1 MLDWLKQFG
10 GKPDHPLRDA
20 EAAKEV
26 LGTLPAG
33 VSLET
38 LEQLSHWVGSVKDTP
53 GFACDDRLAVMCL
66 LDQTGAAHALPLF
79 NRFFSKIHEQ
89 DRTTRKIWDALCEYW
104 GRLAEGYAQ
113 CVADFEHGEKGA
125 KNVEAQMPLALA
137 RAFRAASLHFKLR
150 YLRFV
155 GIDAAAWAPL
165 YRMYAFAELKQ
176 FDHVPVVAYA
186 REVHTTALA
195 ELQKILLL
203 YLAAPH
209 EFPPGQLELAFRI
222 LARFAI
228 SAEWSRVPQAECNFV
243 MDMGAGGPPMHNL
256 AKEAAG
262 ASQRFLGGGQALTK
276 LDEIRVLSEKDMLS
290 DELRF
295 GPEFSPA
302 QIITVIKH
310 LQLHLGAEPPHRHYA
325 RTKSASHL
333 SVVHGLKPI
342 CQRVTKIELGSG
354 MALGEELDIKAK
366 TANIMKLVAEEI
378 ESTPEIWDLE
388 AEEIA
393 STPEIWAQKDRS
405 EWGLGAHIPAGL
417 GAWAEPGKICGIQPD
432 GEKNWWVGIV
442 RRMDAGNGLH
452 CGIRIFSKRPVSVWL
467 RVLGAGEH
475 QATNWESST
484 GSFAY
489 DYLRA
494 IMLPDALKSH
504 DHPVMILE
512 NKTYVPGQMCEVMMG
527 EHSRHLKLVE
537 FLEEGE
543 DYVRAAFEWQQP
555 GKG

>member
-1 MLDWLKQFG
+1 MNASVMLNWLRQFG

-20 EAAKEV
+20 DAAKEV
-26 LGTLPAG
+26 LAGLPAG

-38 LEQLSHWVGSVKDTP
+38 LEQLSHWVGSVKDTA
-53 GFACDDRLAVMCL
+53 GFACDDRLAVMRL
-66 LDQTGAAHALPLF
+66 LDQAAAVHAEPLF
-79 NRFFSKIHEQ
+79 NQFFSNVQQQ
-89 DRTTRKIWDALCEYW
+89 DRTTRKIWEALCEYW

-113 CVADFEHGEKGA
+113 CVADFEHGENGA
-125 KNVEAQMPLALA
+125 NSVGDQMPLALA
-137 RAFRAASLHFKLR
+137 RALRAASLRFKLR

-155 GIDAAAWAPL
+155 GIDTEAWAAL

-176 FDHVPVVAYA
+176 LDNVPVVAYA
-186 REVHTTALA
+186 HEVHTTARA

-203 YLAAPH
+203 YLAAPQD
-209 EFPPGQLELAFRI
+209 FSPGQLELAFRI

-228 SAEWSRVPQAECNFV
+228 SSRVPQAECNFV
-243 MDMGAGGPPMHNL
+243 IDMGVGGPPFHMR

-262 ASQRFLGGGQALTK
+262 ANKRFIGGGQALGK
-276 LDEIRVLSEKDMLS
+276 LDELRVLSEKNMLG
-290 DELRF
+290 EEQRF
-295 GPEFSPA
+295 GQEFSPA

-310 LQLHLGAEPPHRHYA
+310 LYVYLGVTPPHRRYA
-325 RTKSASHL
+325 RTKAAAEV

-354 MALGEELDIKAK
+354 VSLGEDMDVKAR

-378 ESTPEIWDLE
+378 ESTPE
-388 AEEIA
+388 
-393 STPEIWAQKDRS
+393 TWAQTDHS
-405 EWGLGAHIPAGL
+405 EWGLGADIPPDL
-417 GAWAEPGKICGIQPD
+417 GKWAEPGRLCGIQPR

-452 CGIRIFSKRPVSVWL
+452 CGIRIFSKRPVSIWL
-467 RVLGAGEH
+467 RVLGAGVH
-475 QATNWESST
+475 QAANWETSS

-494 IMLPDALKSH
+494 LMLPDALKSH
-504 DHPVMILE
+504 EHPVMILE
-512 NKTYVPGQMCEVMMG
+512 NKTYVPGQLCEVMMG
-527 EHSRHLKLVE
+527 EHSRLIKLVE

-543 DYVRAAFEWQQP
+543 DYVRAAFEWQQL
-555 GKG
+555 GKS

>member
-1 MLDWLKQFG
+1 MLDWFKQFG

-26 LGTLPAG
+26 LAGLPDD
-33 VSLET
+33 VSLES
-38 LEQLSHWVGSVKDTP
+38 LEQFAHWIGSVKDTP
-53 GFACDDRLAVMCL
+53 GFSCDDRLAVMRL
-66 LDQTGAAHALPLF
+66 LDQAAAVHAEPLF
-79 NRFFSKIHEQ
+79 NQFFSKIHQQ
-89 DRTTRKIWDALCEYW
+89 DGATRKIWDALCDYW

-125 KNVEAQMPLALA
+125 KNVEDQMPLAQA
-137 RAFRAASLHFKLR
+137 RALRAAGMRLKLR

-155 GIDAAAWAPL
+155 GIDAKAWAPL
-165 YRMYAFAELKQ
+165 YRLYAFAELKE
-176 FDHVPVVAYA
+176 FDSVPVVAYA
-186 REVHTTALA
+186 REVHTTVRA

-222 LARFAI
+222 MARFAI
-228 SAEWSRVPQAECNFV
+228 SAEWSRVPRAECNFV
-243 MDMGAGGPPMHNL
+243 IDMGVGGPPSHMP
-256 AKEAAG
+256 AKQAA
-262 ASQRFLGGGQALTK
+262 AANKRFFGGGQALTK
-276 LDEIRVLSEKDMLS
+276 LA
-290 DELRF
+290 ELRMLCEKNMLNEEQRF
-295 GPEFSPA
+295 GREFSPA

-310 LQLHLGAEPPHRHYA
+310 LDTYLCVAPPNRRYA
-325 RTKSASHL
+325 RTKAAAQV

-354 MALGEELDIKAK
+354 MSLNEDMDVKAK

-378 ESTPEIWDLE
+378 ESTPE
-388 AEEIA
+388 
-393 STPEIWAQKDRS
+393 TWAQKDQS
-405 EWGLGAHIPAGL
+405 EWGLGADIPPDL
-417 GAWAEPGKICGIQPD
+417 GKWAEPGKLCGIQPH

-442 RRMDAGNGLH
+442 RRMDADNALH
-452 CGIRIFSKRPVSVWL
+452 CGIRIFSKRPVSLWL

-484 GSFAY
+484 GSFAF

-494 IMLPDALKSH
+494 LMLPDALKSH

-527 EHSRHLKLVE
+527 EKSRHIKLVE

>member
-1 MLDWLKQFG
+1 MLDWLKKFG
-10 GKPDHPLRDA
+10 GKLDHPLRDA
-20 EAAKEV
+20 QAAKE
-26 LGTLPAG
+26 LIAGLPEG
-33 VSLET
+33 VSIES

-66 LDQTGAAHALPLF
+66 LDDAGAAHAEPLF
-79 NRFFSKIHEQ
+79 DEFFSKIHQQ
-89 DRTTRKIWDALCEYW
+89 DRATRTIWDALCAYW
-104 GRLAEGYAQ
+104 DQLAAGYAQ

-125 KNVEAQMPLALA
+125 KNVEARMPLALA
-137 RAFRAASLHFKLR
+137 RALRAASLGFKLR
-150 YLRFV
+150 YLRFA
-155 GIDAAAWAPL
+155 GIDAKAWAPL
-165 YRMYAFAELKQ
+165 YRMHAFAELKR

-186 REVHTTALA
+186 REVHTTARA
-195 ELQKILLL
+195 ELLKILLL

-243 MDMGAGGPPMHNL
+243 IDMGAGGPPSHMPV
-256 AKEAAG
+256 KQAAG
-262 ASQRFLGGGQALTK
+262 ANKRFLGGGQALTK
-276 LDEIRVLSEKDMLS
+276 LAEIRRLSEKNMLS
-290 DELRF
+290 EEQRF
-295 GPEFSPA
+295 GQEFSPA

-310 LQLHLGAEPPHRHYA
+310 LEIYLCVTPPYRRFA
-325 RTKSASHL
+325 RTKAAAEL

-354 MALGEELDIKAK
+354 ISLNEDLDLKAK

-378 ESTPEIWDLE
+378 ESTPE
-388 AEEIA
+388 
-393 STPEIWAQKDRS
+393 TWAQRDRS
-405 EWGLGAHIPAGL
+405 EWGLGADIAPDL
-417 GAWAEPGKICGIQPD
+417 GKWAEPGKLCGVQPR

-475 QATNWESST
+475 QAANWETST
-484 GSFAY
+484 GSFSY

-494 IMLPDALKSH
+494 IMLPDALKAH
-504 DHPVMILE
+504 DHPEMILE
-512 NKTYVPGQMCEVMMG
+512 NKTYVPGQLCEVMMG
-527 EHSRHLKLVE
+527 EHSRLIKLVE

-555 GKG
+555 GKA

>member
-1 MLDWLKQFG
+1 MLDWFKQFG

-20 EAAKEV
+20 QAAKEV
-26 LGTLPAG
+26 LAGLPQG

-38 LEQLSHWVGSVKDTP
+38 LEQLSHWVGSVKDTS
-53 GFACDDRLAVMCL
+53 GFACDDRLAVMRL
-66 LDQTGAAHALPLF
+66 LDQAAAVHALPLF
-79 NRFFSKIHEQ
+79 NRFLSKIHQQ
-89 DRTTRKIWDALCEYW
+89 DRTTRKIWDVLCEYW

-125 KNVEAQMPLALA
+125 TSVEEQMPLALA
-137 RAFRAASLHFKLR
+137 RALRAASLRFKLR

-155 GIDAAAWAPL
+155 GVDAKAWAPL

-186 REVHTTALA
+186 HEVHTTARA
-195 ELQKILLL
+195 ELLKILLL

-209 EFPPGQLELAFRI
+209 AFPPGQLELAFRM

-243 MDMGAGGPPMHNL
+243 IDMGGGGPPFHMR
-256 AKEAAG
+256 AKDVAG
-262 ASQRFLGGGQALTK
+262 ANKRFIGGGQARTK
-276 LDEIRVLSEKDMLS
+276 LNGLRVLSEKNILN
-290 DELRF
+290 EEQRF
-295 GPEFSPA
+295 GQEFSPA

-310 LQLHLGAEPPHRHYA
+310 LEVYLSVAPPHRRYA
-325 RTKSASHL
+325 RAKTVAEV

-354 MALGEELDIKAK
+354 MSVDEDMEIKAR
-366 TANIMKLVAEEI
+366 TANIMKLVAEEV
-378 ESTPEIWDLE
+378 ESTPE
-388 AEEIA
+388 
-393 STPEIWAQKDRS
+393 TWAQQNQS
-405 EWGLGAHIPAGL
+405 EWGLAADIPLDL
-417 GAWAEPGKICGIQPD
+417 GKWAEPGKLCGIQLR

-442 RRMDAGNGLH
+442 RRMDAGNGLN

-475 QATNWESST
+475 QVANWETST

-494 IMLPDALKSH
+494 LLLPDALKSH
-504 DHPVMILE
+504 EHPVMILE
-512 NKTYVPGQMCEVMMG
+512 NKTYVPGQLCEVMMG